1 MREQSGKKTES
12 TPLNYSSLNS
22 CAWGQAEL
30 ADLAVRE
37 PGLREARGKTWAVGK
52 AWQMEHK

>member
-22 CAWGQAEL
+22 SAWGQAEL

-37 PGLREARGKTWAVGK
+37 PGLRGKGEKPGK
-52 AWQMEHK
+52 